1 MVRLGNYEPDEA
13 AWDRIV
19 VSQSVLDAC
28 MAEATRGMAYAE
40 SISPQR
46 TGDYRSHFKVEA
58 STVTLPAYGVRA
70 AAELS
75 NDSDHAVPLEF
86 GTQPSISAGSYRP
99 GMRAQRILGE
109 TAAFLGGSP

>member
-19 VSQSVLDAC
+19 LSDGVLDAC
-28 MAEATRGMAYAE
+28 MAEAEKGLVYAQ
-40 SISPQR
+40 SIAPTR

-70 AAELS
+70 AAELI

-86 GTQPSISAGSYRP
+86 GTEPSISAGSYHP